1 MGRLLQLHE
10 KAHLEEKKIILR
22 NRVGNSLMAQ
32 WLEFSVLT
40 ARAWVQSLV
49 GELRSHKLS
58 SKVKKKKKRKKER
71 NKEIGVSTQVYHFS
85 EKNQNILNKTQFEL
99 LELEFYCK
107 NSVRFKHAK
116 GSKILSGLVNL
127 FWKVKLQ
134 KDISQSYIKFNYA
147 KST

>member
-49 GELRSHKLS
+49 GELRSHKQS

-71 NKEIGVSTQVYHFS
+71 NKEIGVST
-85 EKNQNILNKTQFEL
+85 
-99 LELEFYCK
+99 
-107 NSVRFKHAK
+107 
-116 GSKILSGLVNL
+116 
-127 FWKVKLQ
+127 
-134 KDISQSYIKFNYA
+134 
-147 KST
+147 

>member
-49 GELRSHKLS
+49 GELRSYKLS
-58 SKVKKKKKRKKER
+58 SKVKKKKKERKKET
-71 NKEIGVSTQVYHFS
+71 K
-85 EKNQNILNKTQFEL
+85 K
-99 LELEFYCK
+99 
-107 NSVRFKHAK
+107 
-116 GSKILSGLVNL
+116 
-127 FWKVKLQ
+127 
-134 KDISQSYIKFNYA
+134 
-147 KST
+147 